1 MGMTGV
7 HLRVLGGR
15 SVWLLAF
22 HELMA
27 ADNCREFVGQ

>member
-1 MGMTGV
+1 M

-15 SVWLLAF
+15 SVWPLAF

-27 ADNCREFVGQ
+27 ADDCREYVGQ